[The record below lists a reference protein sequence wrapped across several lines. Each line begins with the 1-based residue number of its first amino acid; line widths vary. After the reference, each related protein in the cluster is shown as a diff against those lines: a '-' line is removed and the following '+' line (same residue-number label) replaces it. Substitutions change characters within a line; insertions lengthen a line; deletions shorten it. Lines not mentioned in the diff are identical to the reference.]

1 VHHFKGEYFVLIA
14 QNIVNNH
21 LLKKA
26 IAAISCFVAIMPHAQ
41 FR

>member
-1 VHHFKGEYFVLIA
+1 VHNFKGEYFVLIA
-14 QNIVNNH
+14 QNIINNY

-26 IAAISCFVAIMPHAQ
+26 IAEISCDVAIMPHAQ